1 MNIIDQLEKEYLK
14 EEIPAFR
21 AGDTL
26 TVHAKIR
33 EGSKERVQVF
43 EGVCIARS
51 NNGTGSTFTV
61 RKVASDGVGVERVFP
76 LHSPRL
82 EKIEVKRLGVA
93 GRNSTTC
100 ASCVV
105 AKLESLSASR
115 KRKSRA
121 SSPLLRTVDGP
132 RRRGPSALLR
142 AVHARVV

>member
-1 MNIIDQLEKEYLK
+1 MNIIDQLEKEYLNDDV
-14 EEIPAFR
+14 PNFR

-26 TVHAKIR
+26 SVHAKIR

-82 EKIEVKRLGVA
+82 EKIEVKRLGKV
-93 GRNSTTC
+93 RR
-100 ASCVV
+100 
-105 AKLESLSASR
+105 AKLYYLRDLRGR
-115 KRKSRA
+115 K
-121 SSPLLRTVDGP
+121 
-132 RRRGPSALLR
+132 
-142 AVHARVV
+142 ARIAERIPQAKK

>member
-51 NNGTGSTFTV
+51 NNGTGSAFTV
-61 RKVASDGVGVERVFP
+61 RIASDGVGVERVFP

-82 EKIEVKRLGVA
+82 EKIEVKRLGKV
-93 GRNSTTC
+93 RR
-100 ASCVV
+100 
-105 AKLESLSASR
+105 AKLYYMRKLRGRKARIAERIR
-115 KRKSRA
+115 KRK
-121 SSPLLRTVDGP
+121 TE
-132 RRRGPSALLR
+132 RRRLVANS
-142 AVHARVV
+142 

>member
-1 MNIIDQLEKEYLK
+1 MNIIDQLEKEYLN
-14 EEIPAFR
+14 EDVPNFR

-26 TVHAKIR
+26 SVHAKIR

-82 EKIEVKRLGVA
+82 EKIEVKRLGKVRRSKLYYLRDLR
-93 GRNSTTC
+93 GRK
-100 ASCVV
+100 ARIAERIPQ
-105 AKLESLSASR
+105 AK
-115 KRKSRA
+115 K
-121 SSPLLRTVDGP
+121 
-132 RRRGPSALLR
+132 
-142 AVHARVV
+142 